1 MYDTSSKEKI
11 FLQPFGWTTRQ
22 LLWFYLK
29 KMDLVT
35 SQILFENFTMLF
47 SENDISALYSPNHE
61 MFVTYLVTFTV
72 FIST

>member
-35 SQILFENFTMLF
+35 SQIIFENFTMLF
-47 SENDISALYSPNHE
+47 SENDISAL
-61 MFVTYLVTFTV
+61 
-72 FIST
+72 